1 MVSKRLISNSLRTSM
16 HRALVIK
23 CSTRASVHVR
33 ISYCT
38 ESLIDRLIFY
48 FGHRRKYLS
57 KEYIKHKDTSLL
69 YDNESTMFCKKL
81 MIFL

>member
-1 MVSKRLISNSLRTSM
+1 MVSKRLISNSLRTLM

-38 ESLIDRLIFY
+38 ESLIDRLIFH
-48 FGHRRKYLS
+48 FDHRRKYLS
-57 KEYIKHKDTSLL
+57 KEYIKYKDTILL
-69 YDNESTMFCKKL
+69 YDDESTMFCKKL
-81 MIFL
+81 TIFL

>member
-23 CSTRASVHVR
+23 CSTRPSVHVR

-38 ESLIDRLIFY
+38 ESLIDRLIFH

-57 KEYIKHKDTSLL
+57 KEYIKYKDTSLL
-69 YDNESTMFCKKL
+69 YDNESTTFRKKL